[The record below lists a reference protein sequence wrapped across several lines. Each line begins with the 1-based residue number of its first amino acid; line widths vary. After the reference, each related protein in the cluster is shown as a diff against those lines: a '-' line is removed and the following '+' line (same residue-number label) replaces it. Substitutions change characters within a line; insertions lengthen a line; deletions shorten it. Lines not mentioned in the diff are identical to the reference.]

1 MSTSFSTARPDDV
14 LAALGRRELLPRHPV
29 FSVDNLDRA
38 CEHLTKALAP
48 NRLAYSGRD
57 HRLDFRHRRAKSA
70 PSNSTPCRWAAT

>member
-48 NRLAYSGRD
+48 NHLAYSGRD
-57 HRLDFRHRRAKSA
+57 HRLDFRHRRAQIGA
-70 PSNSTPCRWAAT
+70 VEFDAT